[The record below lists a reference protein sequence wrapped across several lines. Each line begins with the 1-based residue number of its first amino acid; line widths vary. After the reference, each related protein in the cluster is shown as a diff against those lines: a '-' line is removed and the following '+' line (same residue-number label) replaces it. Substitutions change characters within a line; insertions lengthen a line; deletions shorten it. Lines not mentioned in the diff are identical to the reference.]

1 MKDKLLLV
9 SFSIPYPL
17 THGGAIAQYF
27 FIENLQTQ
35 FDIIFCCY
43 VRSKYEQEC
52 ISQLKNEFK
61 FIKIIEIYSES
72 FSNCDDYKTPKLS
85 FLIKKVK
92 KRAKAFIE
100 KFYRKKN
107 IVNSL
112 LKQNDDFNVDLLHNN
127 LNFISEK
134 HIESLIRIIIDE
146 QVKLVQ
152 FDFFETLT
160 LLKAIPKGVKKIF
173 VHHEIKLKRLR
184 LAATQSSKGDSY
196 KNVILNYVEQ
206 LEMNL
211 LKDADVII
219 VFNKEDKEML
229 SVTNKK
235 VIVSPFGIPNKLKTK
250 NNACIS
256 FRSLLFIGSGDHYP
270 NYEGLMWFLDN
281 LKERFGNEIPFN
293 IEILGLWD
301 ENFIT
306 KYSLLNKITFRGRV
320 KNIEDY
326 YEQSILI
333 SPIFSGSGLRT
344 KILFS
349 FANYIPV
356 VSSFFAAEG
365 LIDPLIENKHLCLF
379 NNADELFEILDSYVT
394 DNSKFHII
402 GQKGNEY
409 YKKHFNE
416 INLSDLRINAIYS

>member
-9 SFSIPYPL
+9 SFSIPFPL
-17 THGGAIAQYF
+17 NHGGAIAQYF

-35 FDIIFCCY
+35 FEIIFCCY
-43 VRSKYEQEC
+43 VRSKHEQEC
-52 ISQLKNEFK
+52 INQLKNEFK

-72 FSNCDDYKTPKLS
+72 FSKSVDCETPKS
-85 FLIKKVK
+85 NFLFKQVK
-92 KRAKAFIE
+92 GRAKAFIK

-107 IVNSL
+107 VINSL
-112 LKQNDDFNVDLLHNN
+112 LIQNDDFNVDLLHNN

-134 HIESLIRIIIDE
+134 HVESLIRIIIDE
-146 QVKLVQ
+146 QVKLIQ

-160 LLKAIPKGVKKIF
+160 LLKAVPKGVKKIF
-173 VHHEIKLKRLR
+173 VHHEIKLKRMR

-196 KNVILNYVEQ
+196 KNVILNYIEH

-219 VFNKEDKEML
+219 VFNNEDKEML
-229 SVTNKK
+229 SITNQK
-235 VIVSPFGIPNKLKTK
+235 VVVSPFGIPNKLKTK
-250 NNACIS
+250 NKPCIS
-256 FRSLLFIGSGDHYP
+256 FRRLLFIGSGDHYP
-270 NYEGLMWFLDN
+270 NYEGLIWFLDT
-281 LKERFGNEIPFN
+281 LKQRFDNEIPFI

-301 ENFIT
+301 DNFIN
-306 KYSLLNKITFRGRV
+306 KYSILNKITFRGRV

-333 SPIFSGSGLRT
+333 SPIFSGSGIRT

-379 NNADELFEILDSYVT
+379 KNADELFEILDSYIT

-409 YKKHFNE
+409 YKKYFNDIDL
-416 INLSDLRINAIYS
+416 INFRINAIYS